1 MYAFQ
6 QLGTMPTITEDQD
19 SQSTIT
25 PDTRSI
31 SLANAD
37 SNQSS
42 ASQMSITERRTSGFS
57 TSSQTPDWASSFSP
71 YHMEHPMSLPAEG
84 SGFSTPSQNSE
95 SSLSRRVHPQ
105 QRIELMTPLPLFI
118 SHPSQLMNG
127 GRSAHLQRSVQAHLN
142 SGSVSPT
149 SSYMAQSVRIPS
161 IAMSWVKYAYS
172 FGI

>member
-1 MYAFQ
+1 MYGFQ

-31 SLANAD
+31 PLANAN

-57 TSSQTPDWASSFSP
+57 TSSQTPDWAPSFSP
-71 YHMEHPMSLPAEG
+71 YHMEHPTSLPAEG

-105 QRIELMTPLPLFI
+105 QRIPLFI

-127 GRSAHLQRSVQAHLN
+127 GRSAHLQPSVQAHLN